1 MIQPAK
7 RTVTGIVKRIYREN
21 LWSYFFI
28 SPALVLFLV
37 MTCYPL
43 IQAAIM
49 AFYTYDRFKGGSIS
63 HPLFVGWSNY
73 HEVLRSPVFWKSMRN
88 TLIFAGVVVPVSTGM
103 TLFLSFLIHPLHRA
117 YQSFFKSAFY
127 LPGIASEAVL
137 ALIWFWIFNPAFGV
151 LNYFLS
157 RIGLGPIYW
166 LADAKWALPSIIL
179 MAIVSGWGIN
189 VIIFTT
195 AIDHIPGSLYEAAK
209 IDGANS
215 RKQFWHITLPL
226 LRPATLFVLVMGT
239 ISSLQVFTPIY
250 MLTRGGPNN
259 ATKTVVYLIY
269 ETAFQFQQLGKAA
282 AQAFVLFVLIIL
294 FTMIQFRFLQPRAE
308 F

>member
-1 MIQPAK
+1 
-7 RTVTGIVKRIYREN
+7 
-21 LWSYFFI
+21 
-28 SPALVLFLV
+28 
-37 MTCYPL
+37 
-43 IQAAIM
+43 M